1 MRPFSGVVE
10 LQFHVYIST
19 LILFSRMIIKLR
31 LITVLWLFTAL
42 LRPFA
47 VNFCISLTPQN
58 IIMLLSATLAGFT
71 GNKLSKTIG
80 VPIHPK
86 VRGE

>member
-19 LILFSRMIIKLR
+19 LVLFSRMIIKLR
-31 LITVLWLFTAL
+31 LITVLWLFIAL

-47 VNFCISLTPQN
+47 VNLY
-58 IIMLLSATLAGFT
+58 
-71 GNKLSKTIG
+71 
-80 VPIHPK
+80 
-86 VRGE
+86 

>member
-31 LITVLWLFTAL
+31 LITVLWLLTAL
-42 LRPFA
+42 LRHFRLI
-47 VNFCISLTPQN
+47 CISLTPQN

-71 GNKLSKTIG
+71 GNKHSKTIG
-80 VPIHPK
+80 VPTHPK